1 METVWAIVAGLVSLG
16 VLLGGLSRF
25 LHIGQTAKHLRLF
38 LLDWLGEPERPG
50 VEARPSFP
58 ERMAKVERRTE
69 TLQHDFATETTS
81 RLMLIGETVDR
92 AAVITDENHNALSRV
107 DFRLNGIDQR
117 INDHRR
123 RNDEQIESLRLEV
136 ERRVTLLG
144 PNQAQSAMM
153 HAALSELGMDIDLNR
168 PPDPPDVADHQG

>member
-1 METVWAIVAGLVSLG
+1 MDTVWSIVAGLVSLG

-58 ERMAKVERRTE
+58 ERMAKVEK

-92 AAVITDENHNALSRV
+92 AAIMTTENSYALSRV
-107 DFRLNGIDQR
+107 DFRLNGLDQR
-117 INDHRR
+117 ISDHRR
-123 RNDEQIESLRLEV
+123 RNEEQIESLRAEV
-136 ERRVTLLG
+136 ERRVSLLG
-144 PNQAQSAMM
+144 PERAQSLMM
-153 HAALSELGMDIDLNR
+153 HSALSELGIDIDLTR
-168 PPDPPDVADHQG
+168 PAGAPDDAEHQG